1 MIPAVRSAQELS
13 NNRPAGLNPF
23 EDARRIQFSGQSDDR
38 VTGLFDPVS
47 A

>member
-1 MIPAVRSAQELS
+1 MIPAVRSALELS
-13 NNRPAGLNPF
+13 NNRPAELNPS
-23 EDARRIQFSGQSDDR
+23 DGARRIQFSGQSDDR